1 MVCDLLDFIAFSKE
15 LKLDQFADH
24 GSLCLCWK

>member
-1 MVCDLLDFIAFSKE
+1 MVCVLLDFIAFSKE
-15 LKLDQFADH
+15 LKLDLADH